1 MATKKADKLEE
12 IKNDKLEEIKND
24 EIDLEKE
31 NQSEIESQINT
42 VVNTSKSIKS
52 NIKDDKELQKE
63 QMKQA
68 QKIVKSPRKKFKCS
82 SVYAAMF
89 PNGYTTTYQGVI
101 INLIFDNRVLEFPEP
116 IIDFIEAKLQ
126 HKADKEAAKYNRF
139 KMKKQEK
146 LGEYEV
152 E

>member
-12 IKNDKLEEIKND
+12 IKNDKV
-24 EIDLEKE
+24 DLEKE
-31 NQSEIESQINT
+31 SQPEIESQINT
-42 VVNTSKSIKS
+42 VVNTSKSIKNNVKS
-52 NIKDDKELQKE
+52 DKELQKE

-68 QKIVKSPRKKFKCS
+68 QRIIKSPRKKFKCS

-116 IIDFIEAKLQ
+116 IIEFIEAKLQ